1 MIIDPKRLSDLKSEF
16 ACVFAK
22 PSSFVARGPGRV
34 DLMGIHTDYN
44 QGFVLPIAVNLDV
57 AAVASPRQDGVVRL
71 FSTNKEAIS
80 EFPIGSIP
88 KDVQDP
94 WANYPKGVL
103 HFLRAAGAEL
113 GGADVA
119 FHGTVPLGGGL
130 SSSAALETATAAI
143 FSAMYP
149 HDLTGP
155 QVARVCQR
163 AENEF
168 VGIGTG
174 IMDQFASLLCARD
187 HALFLDCRT
196 LEYDLVPLDTSVVK
210 VVVMDTR
217 KARGLVDSEYNT
229 RRSQC
234 EEAARQF
241 AQWIPGVTALRD
253 VSPEDYQRYSDRL
266 DPIVAKRA
274 RHIIHENDRVV
285 ASKQALRDGDYT
297 EFGKL
302 MNASHD
308 SARDYY
314 EVSCPELEAM
324 VSAARLAPGALSG
337 RLAGAGFGGCAVA
350 IVESEAVEDF
360 LAYVSKAYSQAT
372 GLEPRLYV
380 CTAADGA
387 KANKELIGSDTG
399 GVD

>member
-1 MIIDPKRLSDLKSEF
+1 MIIDPKRLGSLNSEF
-16 ACVFAK
+16 TRVFGRS
-22 PSSFVARGPGRV
+22 SSFVARGPGRV

-57 AAVASPRQDGVVRL
+57 IAVAAPRDDGVVRL
-71 FSTNKEAIS
+71 FSTNKNALS
-80 EFPIGSIP
+80 EFRVDSIP
-88 KDVQDP
+88 KDVEDP

-103 HFLRAAGAEL
+103 HFLRVAGAEL

-149 HDLTGP
+149 HVLTGP
-155 QVARVCQR
+155 QVARVCQL

-174 IMDQFASLLCARD
+174 IMDQFASLLCAED

-196 LEYDLVPLDTSVVK
+196 LEYELVPLDTSVVK
-210 VVVMDTR
+210 IVVMDTR
-217 KARGLVDSEYNT
+217 KARGLVDSEYDT

-234 EEAARQF
+234 EVAAREF
-241 AQWIPGVTALRD
+241 AKWIPGVTALRD
-253 VSPEDYQRYSDRL
+253 VSPEHYERFADRL
-266 DPIVAKRA
+266 DPVVAKRA
-274 RHIIHENDRVV
+274 RHVVYENDRVV
-285 ASKQALRDGDYT
+285 RSKEALKNSDYT
-297 EFGKL
+297 AFGKL

-324 VSAARLAPGALSG
+324 VLAARQAPGALSG

-350 IVESEAVEDF
+350 LVESGAVEEF
-360 LAYVSKAYSQAT
+360 LAYVSKSYRQAT
-372 GLEPRLYV
+372 GLDPNLYV

-387 KANKELIGSDTG
+387 RARKEPMGSDTG